1 MINIKD
7 KTTSSTVHISNT
19 GDIGDYI
26 TKNQFELELGGAI
39 AKIQSFVPAEQANQ
53 ALKQIQDNLREIS
66 KEI

>member
-19 GDIGDYI
+19 GDIGEYI
-26 TKNQFELELGGAI
+26 TKNQFELELGSVLT
-39 AKIQSFVPAEQANQ
+39 KLQSFVPAEQVNQ
-53 ALKQIQDNLREIS
+53 ALQHIQDNLREIS

>member
-7 KTTSSTVHISNT
+7 KTTSSSLHISNT

-26 TKNQFELELGGAI
+26 TKNQFELELGSAMV
-39 AKIQSFVPAEQANQ
+39 KIQSFVPAEQVNQ
-53 ALKQIQDNLREIS
+53 ALQQIQDNLKEIS